1 MINVEV
7 HKDEGE
13 STLNLIRRFSRR
25 VTGAG
30 VIQGMRNRRYRTRAQ
45 SDLVRRKHTLKSIA
59 RREEVRELIK
69 LGKMIEQTGP
79 RKGKGGP
86 KKK

>member
-1 MINVEV
+1 MIINAEV

-30 VIQGMRNRRYRTRAQ
+30 VIQRMRGRRYRSRPE
-45 SDLVRRKHTLKSIA
+45 SSIVRRKHTLKTIA
-59 RREEVRELIK
+59 RREEVKELIK
-69 LGKMIEQTGP
+69 LGKMIEQVGP
-79 RKGKGGP
+79 RKGKGG
-86 KKK
+86 KK